1 MSTEAFIKFFFMHI
15 NTIIFVSAL
24 ITVLMIAVIAYLNLG
39 KESEGQGP
47 AFDGSKLG
55 DLENLLK
62 RMIDTA
68 QMPKVATV
76 SGAPIPSPSAP
87 VVLDTPVPAPTP
99 VAPAGASPA
108 DVAALNEAK
117 AESQNLKNLISEKE
131 ATIAKLKS
139 SLELAQQDQIK
150 KSAASPSQQMQD
162 KLRELEAKLA
172 EYEIIEDDIA
182 DLTMYKEENAQL
194 KEQIKN
200 LMNNPG
206 AAAGI
211 PAPAPAP
218 VAPAAPVTPAVS
230 SPAPDAASSPAAEST
245 APAPASAAPTPDVPS
260 ADSTPAPAADSI
272 SDDVLEEFKAALT
285 AQKASTPPPAPAM
298 AAPVSP
304 PTSSAPSPEVASNI
318 DDDLM
323 AEFEKALSEQKK
335 TTSDPIVVEGV
346 IPNFPLGDAE
356 GAETHDIMAEFVTNE
371 APEEGAAAPTNV
383 QLNIDSTPSADALLT
398 PTDPSKMISEVESLG
413 ADATSTEGNALE
425 DNTDP
430 DKMLA
435 EMEEFKKLAGSGN

>member
-39 KESEGQGP
+39 KEHEAQG
-47 AFDGSKLG
+47 ANFDGSKLG

-76 SGAPIPSPSAP
+76 TGMPVPPPAAPAVVDNSA
-87 VVLDTPVPAPTP
+87 PAPTSA
-99 VAPAGASPA
+99 VSTGASPA
-108 DVAALNEAK
+108 DVAALSEAK

-206 AAAGI
+206 VAASAPVAGTPAPQAAAPT
-211 PAPAPAP
+211 PAPAPD
-218 VAPAAPVTPAVS
+218 S
-230 SPAPDAASSPAAEST
+230 S
-245 APAPASAAPTPDVPS
+245 
-260 ADSTPAPAADSI
+260 
-272 SDDVLEEFKAALT
+272 
-285 AQKASTPPPAPAM
+285 
-298 AAPVSP
+298 
-304 PTSSAPSPEVASNI
+304 
-318 DDDLM
+318 
-323 AEFEKALSEQKK
+323 
-335 TTSDPIVVEGV
+335 V
-346 IPNFPLGDAE
+346 IPDGPAK
-356 GAETHDIMAEFVTNE
+356 I
-371 APEEGAAAPTNV
+371 
-383 QLNIDSTPSADALLT
+383 
-398 PTDPSKMISEVESLG
+398 
-413 ADATSTEGNALE
+413 
-425 DNTDP
+425 
-430 DKMLA
+430 
-435 EMEEFKKLAGSGN
+435 